1 VPLLTI
7 QTTDNAIK
15 NAIYAKLT
23 ELGTGFFVHCDR
35 ITLRETISDQ
45 DCIAIL
51 NMARAWIEVNPQAS
65 SDFAERVARNIVAQA
80 TLVFRHHLRDELITA
95 MLNGIRQRN
104 RSKCVAT
111 VLLKSDLS
119 LAQLKRIT
127 CQLQHCRVRIDSN
140 MSDDQIEAISQG
152 QIGAL
157 FITGNLPDTQIRMLA
172 ASPQVQMMMPE
183 RQLTTDQCILLAQSL
198 HRSPVITNQGL
209 SIEQLRAIASNLKA
223 HRKILISG
231 QPAEQASIIS
241 SCLQPG
247 TRCLIHHAL
256 GETTIARLAA
266 SMGDRVCVYVDTAMS
281 ECKLRTLAKNLR
293 PNTYFSVGRFCASSR
308 NYGNLSATQL
318 DVAIPCLRSGVCVYP
333 MTDLT
338 DEQLSSISSKL
349 NPSVVLL
356 FNAQLGDHQ
365 LAMLSKQLNTE
376 QRFLLS
382 PKLKIQQL
390 LSIASSLPT
399 METVIQIP
407 RDLPEALREAFI
419 SAYRSSSRRRHWGLH
434 LLAQAADRQHALH
447 HPLTVSAIPS
457 RHATGTFETPASHQQ
472 RLDVS
477 TETAADRSID
487 IPSAKRQCLCLSSDH
502 GFFSRSH
509 VACATDYPLG
519 APVAQSS
526 VAQLYGPQAE
536 FAQDCRVQKL
546 DPRKHTNF
554 PSGSSVAQA
563 SEPQA
568 EFAKACAVQELDL
581 SYQTEPAQQ
590 HDHSGQ
596 SDQASEALIH
606 TLALPTQMAP
616 QPR

>member
-1 VPLLTI
+1 MPLLTI
-7 QTTDNAIK
+7 QTTDSSVK

-45 DCIAIL
+45 DCIDIL

-104 RSKCVAT
+104 RCKCVAT
-111 VLLKSDLS
+111 ILLKSDLS
-119 LAQLKRIT
+119 IAQLKRIT
-127 CQLQHCRVRIDSN
+127 RQLQHSRVRIDSN

-157 FITGNLPDTQIRMLA
+157 FITGNLHDTQIRMLA

-198 HRSPVITNQGL
+198 HRNPVITNQGL
-209 SIEQLRAIASNLKA
+209 SIEQLRAIASNLKV
-223 HRKILISG
+223 HRKILISD

-256 GETTIARLAA
+256 DETTIARLAA
-266 SMGDRVCVYVDTAMS
+266 SMGNRVCVYVDTAMS
-281 ECKLRTLAKNLR
+281 ERKLRTLAKNLR

-308 NYGNLSATQL
+308 NYGYLSATQL
-318 DVAIPCLRSGVCVYP
+318 DVAIPCLQPGVCVYP
-333 MTDLT
+333 VTDLT

-349 NPSVVLL
+349 NTSVVLL
-356 FNAQLGDHQ
+356 FHSQLGDHQ
-365 LAMLSKQLNTE
+365 LAMLSKQLNTK

-390 LSIASSLPT
+390 RSIASSLPT

-407 RDLPEALREAFI
+407 RELPEALREAFI
-419 SAYRSSSRRRHWGLH
+419 SAYRRSSRRHRGLH
-434 LLAQAADRQHALH
+434 LLAQAADCQHALH
-447 HPLTVSAIPS
+447 HPLAVSSFPS
-457 RHATGTFETPASHQQ
+457 RHATGTFETPASHEQ
-472 RLDVS
+472 RLDAS
-477 TETAADRSID
+477 TETVADRSID

-526 VAQLYGPQAE
+526 VAQLFGPQAE
-536 FAQDCRVQKL
+536 FAQV
-546 DPRKHTNF
+546 
-554 PSGSSVAQA
+554 
-563 SEPQA
+563 
-568 EFAKACAVQELDL
+568 CAVQELDPR
-581 SYQTEPAQQ
+581 YQTEPALQ
-590 HDHSGQ
+590 HDQSGQSGQ
-596 SDQASEALIH
+596 SDQDNQVLTPI
-606 TLALPTQMAP
+606 LAHPTAQMTYLPK
-616 QPR
+616 

>member
-1 VPLLTI
+1 MPLLTI
-7 QTTDNAIK
+7 QTTDSSVK

-45 DCIAIL
+45 DCIDIL

-104 RSKCVAT
+104 RIKCVAT

-119 LAQLKRIT
+119 IAQLKRIT
-127 CQLQHCRVRIDSN
+127 CQLQHSRVRIDSN
-140 MSDDQIEAISQG
+140 MSDDQIEAVSQG

-157 FITGNLPDTQIRMLA
+157 FITGNLHDTQIRMLA

-256 GETTIARLAA
+256 GETTIACLAA
-266 SMGDRVCVYVDTAMS
+266 SMGNRVCVYVDTTMS
-281 ECKLRTLAKNLR
+281 ERKLRTLAKNLR

-308 NYGNLSATQL
+308 NYGYLSATQL
-318 DVAIPCLRSGVCVYP
+318 DVAIPCLQPGVCVYP

-356 FNAQLGDHQ
+356 FNSQLGDHQ
-365 LAMLSKQLNTE
+365 LAMLSKQLNTK

-390 LSIASSLPT
+390 RSIASSLPT

-407 RDLPEALREAFI
+407 RELPEALREAFI
-419 SAYRSSSRRRHWGLH
+419 SAYRRSSRRHRGLH

-447 HPLTVSAIPS
+447 HPLSVSSVPS
-457 RHATGTFETPASHQQ
+457 RHATGTFETPASRQQ
-472 RLDVS
+472 RLDGS
-477 TETAADRSID
+477 TETAANRSID

-519 APVAQSS
+519 SPVAQPS

-536 FAQDCRVQKL
+536 FAQV
-546 DPRKHTNF
+546 
-554 PSGSSVAQA
+554 
-563 SEPQA
+563 
-568 EFAKACAVQELDL
+568 CAVQELDPR
-581 SYQTEPAQQ
+581 YQTEPTGQSGQ
-590 HDHSGQ
+590 SEQSEQSKQTRQPWQSGQSGQTRQSGQ
-596 SDQASEALIH
+596 SDQANQVLIPI
-606 TLALPTQMAP
+606 LAHPTAQMTYLPK
-616 QPR
+616 